1 MDPGAARLYRIIIRF
16 LRGRWNNLRFRADS
30 GHQSFEFLEG
40 SPLFLQ
46 KFSKITV
53 PFIPESVKFSAD
65 FVPKRCKLLVDLGL
79 KRTYLRQVGVNFASR

>member
-1 MDPGAARLYRIIIRF
+1 M
-16 LRGRWNNLRFRADS
+16 
-30 GHQSFEFLEG
+30 
-40 SPLFLQ
+40 FLQ